1 MVSHLFPI
9 TISSGPSNILL
20 SSTSAQFGTRRTLP
34 LIWGIVAVF
43 ALQIALVGVGVG
55 EIIFRFPSLFLVF
68 KIIGAL
74 YLFYL
79 AWRFFRTSGMQTH
92 GETKLGFQE
101 GVLVQFFN
109 FKALTVPLIL
119 YTQFLNPSTSTR
131 SLYVDP
137 IPSDCFDNCALWID
151 YWQFARLGCRRKSI
165 ATGFS
170 IGFWGQVAGKNL
182 GCSRRKHGADDP
194 RSTKRVGTW
203 EMKKP

>member
-131 SLYVDP
+131 SQVIVLTIALFGLIIGSLLAWVVGGSLLQRAFQ
-137 IPSDCFDNCALWID
+137 SDFGVK
-151 YWQFARLGCRRKSI
+151 WQ
-165 ATGFS
+165 
-170 IGFWGQVAGKNL
+170 GKI
-182 GCSRRKHGADDP
+182 
-194 RSTKRVGTW
+194 
-203 EMKKP
+203 